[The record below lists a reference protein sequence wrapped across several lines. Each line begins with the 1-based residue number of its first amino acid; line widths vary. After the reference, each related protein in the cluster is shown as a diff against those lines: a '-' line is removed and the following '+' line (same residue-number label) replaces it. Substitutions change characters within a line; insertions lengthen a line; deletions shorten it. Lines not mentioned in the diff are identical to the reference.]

1 MKWPCRECIV
11 RPRCSQECPAYKS
24 FRNYMMNVVSPILL
38 LFSTILAAVIM
49 IYLVIL
55 NDYYTCSGIF
65 IGGSWA
71 MWAITQDQDSL
82 FLTVMSPALL
92 PGFIVM
98 RLLARKYKRA

>member
-1 MKWPCRECIV
+1 
-11 RPRCSQECPAYKS
+11 
-24 FRNYMMNVVSPILL
+24 MMNVVSPILL